1 MVGFLLDHF
10 VFKSRR
16 WTLRTK
22 WIVFTLVAGA
32 VVGTF
37 LWFREC
43 AWGIEGALLSS
54 LKYRAGSVNSAPK
67 LTLTSLPLFFPPL
80 LRRFLRSFARRTG
93 KGSQVS
99 QMEEGELA
107 WPSLTRLAR

>member
-43 AWGIEGALLSS
+43 AWGIEGAPALEYRVLS
-54 LKYRAGSVNSAPK
+54 VDSAPK
-67 LTLTSLPLFFPPL
+67 LILASSFSFTALLPSLPH
-80 LRRFLRSFARRTG
+80 
-93 KGSQVS
+93 SQVPQEIS
-99 QMEEGELA
+99 SITSGG
-107 WPSLTRLAR
+107 R